1 MNGERAIQQ
10 LHAGKL
16 PSKNSVR
23 DASIPNLVR
32 ASAPSGVGGLLLELK
47 IQLNFFAAT
56 TLKVPTARC
65 LSLTFDAPVGFGER
79 VDTPILTPRSRPTV
93 AYTANGSRQ
102 SSIALSGYPH
112 PHAEGRSCAVAP
124 LKIAVRAI
132 WAHGR

>member
-32 ASAPSGVGGLLLELK
+32 ASAPSGVGGLLLVLK

-65 LSLTFDAPVGFGER
+65 LSLTIDAPDGFGER
-79 VDTPILTPRSRPTV
+79 VDTPILTPNSRPAVAYLQMAVGRARSRLLATLPCQG
-93 AYTANGSRQ
+93 AGD
-102 SSIALSGYPH
+102 AL
-112 PHAEGRSCAVAP
+112 
-124 LKIAVRAI
+124 
-132 WAHGR
+132 